1 MLNDSFNTQKER
13 TDMKKIFLTIILLA
27 VFVVSFNSCKKSEL
41 ERIYPDPSK
50 TSTAT
55 IENFMTGVFQSA
67 NDYTMPW
74 YWKLFVVENSTM
86 GHYTQVYG
94 WLNANDQ
101 YLPSSAAQEDRWKAY
116 YTGVMWQYREM
127 QRLYNLATP
136 QEQSEKRIFMI
147 AATIFFYDQSEQI
160 VDTWGDIPWSK
171 AGMLKTNNGDL
182 TASLASYD
190 KAEDIYTS
198 MLDDLKKIATELNSI
213 QVSSVYQGVFANKD
227 YINDGDITAW
237 KKYCNSLR
245 LRMLTRVSG
254 ASAFSARAASEISEI
269 LGNSSTY
276 PIVENNDENID
287 LDCKAPDLT
296 SNKDQNIQNGLET
309 WGTQNYAPKA
319 MCDFMNANSD
329 PRTVVFF
336 DPNKNGDYLG
346 IDPMANS
353 ATQEDF
359 VNDALVARWDSAT
372 FSRNDNVPG
381 LLITAAEVSL
391 IKAEAFSKGW
401 ASGDAKAAYEAGVT
415 QSIELFYYIN
425 SMGGFRDPLT
435 APTASEIDA
444 YLAKPGVSWSDNTDK
459 MNLIGTQKWIN
470 FNILQMPQGWAEV
483 RRIKKPVLNFLPD
496 NSSPLTLPPTRFTYV
511 SGEKTLN
518 SANYAAVEGEDTYT
532 TKLFWDVN

>member
-1 MLNDSFNTQKER
+1 MLNDSFNTQIER

-27 VFVVSFNSCKKSEL
+27 AFVVSFNSCKKSEM

-50 TSTAT
+50 TSTAS

-67 NDYTMPW
+67 NEYTMPW

-86 GHYTQVYG
+86 GHYSQVYG

-116 YTGVMWQYREM
+116 FSGVMWQYREM
-127 QRLYNLATP
+127 QRLYNKATP
-136 QEQSEKRIFMI
+136 EEQADKRIFMI

-160 VDTWGDIPWSK
+160 VDTWSDIPWSK
-171 AGMLKTNNGDL
+171 AGMLKTNDGDL
-182 TASLASYD
+182 TASLPSYD
-190 KAEDIYTS
+190 KAEDIYTA
-198 MLDDLKKIATELNSI
+198 MLDDLKSIATELNTI
-213 QVSSVYQGVFANKD
+213 QVAGVYQGIFANKD
-227 YINDGDITAW
+227 YINGGDITTW

-254 ASAFSARAASEISEI
+254 ASAFSSRATSEISEI
-269 LGNSSTY
+269 LGNPSTY
-276 PIVENNDENID
+276 PVVENNAENID
-287 LDCKAPDLT
+287 LDCKGPDLT

-319 MCDFMNANSD
+319 MCDFMNSNND
-329 PRTVVFF
+329 PRLPVFF
-336 DPNKNGDYLG
+336 DPNKNGEYLG

-353 ATQEDF
+353 ATQEAF
-359 VNDALVARWDSAT
+359 VNNALVARYDSAT

-381 LLITAAEVSL
+381 LLITAAEISF

-401 ASGDAKAAYEAGVT
+401 ATGDAKVAYEAGVT
-415 QSIELFYYIN
+415 QSIQLFYYIN
-425 SMGGFRDPLT
+425 SMGSFRDPLT
-435 APTASEIDA
+435 APSAAEILA
-444 YLAKPGVSWSDNTDK
+444 YLQKAGVSWSANTDK

-483 RRIKKPVLNFLPD
+483 RRLKKPVLNFLLD
-496 NSSPLTLPPTRFTYV
+496 SSSPLTLPPTRFTYV
-511 SGEKTLN
+511 TGEKTLN
-518 SANYAAVEGEDTYT
+518 GANYATVAAKDTYT
-532 TKLFWDVN
+532 TKIFWDVN

>member
-1 MLNDSFNTQKER
+1 
-13 TDMKKIFLTIILLA
+13 MKKIFLTIILLA
-27 VFVVSFNSCKKSEL
+27 VFAFSFNSCKKSEL

-116 YTGVMWQYREM
+116 FTGVMWQYREM
-127 QRLYNLATP
+127 QRLYNAATP
-136 QEQSEKRIFMI
+136 EEQASKRIFML
-147 AATIFFYDQSEQI
+147 AATIFFYDQTQQI
-160 VDTWGDIPWSK
+160 VDTWSDIPWSK

-190 KAEDIYTS
+190 KAEDIYTA
-198 MLDDLKKIATELNSI
+198 MLDDLKKIADELNTI
-213 QVSSVYQGVFANKD
+213 EVESVYQGIFTNKD
-227 YINDGDITAW
+227 YINDGSILSW

-254 ASAFSARAASEISEI
+254 ATAFSSRAATEINSI
-269 LGNSSTY
+269 LSNPSSY
-276 PIVENNDENID
+276 PVVENNAENID

-319 MCDFMNANSD
+319 MCDFMNANND
-329 PRTVVFF
+329 PRIVVFF

-353 ATQEDF
+353 ATQEAF
-359 VNDALVARWDSAT
+359 VNDALVARWDTAT
-372 FSRNDNVPG
+372 FSRNNFVPG
-381 LLITAAEVSL
+381 LLVTAAEVSF
-391 IKAEAFSKGW
+391 IKAEAITKGW
-401 ASGDAKAAYEAGVT
+401 TAGDAKAAYETGVT
-415 QSIELFYYIN
+415 QSIGLYYYIN
-425 SMGGFRDPLT
+425 SMGDFRAPIAPPTT
-435 APTASEIDA
+435 ADVNA
-444 YLAKPGVSWSDNTDK
+444 YLAKPGVSWTANTDK

-483 RRIKKPVLNFLPD
+483 RRLKKPALSFLPD

-518 SANYAAVEGEDTYT
+518 GANYSAVSAEDTYT
-532 TKLFWDVN
+532 TKIFWDVN

>member
-1 MLNDSFNTQKER
+1 
-13 TDMKKIFLTIILLA
+13 MKKIFLTITLLA
-27 VFVVSFNSCKKSEL
+27 VFAVSFDSCKKSEL

-50 TSTAT
+50 TSTAS

-116 YTGVMWQYREM
+116 FTGVMWQYREM
-127 QRLYNLATP
+127 QRLYAMIP
-136 QEQSEKRIFMI
+136 AEEQAEKRIFMI

-190 KAEDIYTS
+190 NAADIYTA
-198 MLDDLKKIATELNSI
+198 MLDDLKKIANELNSI
-213 QVSSVYQGVFANKD
+213 QVSSVYQGVFAKKD

-245 LRMLTRVSG
+245 LRMLARVSG
-254 ASAFSARAASEISEI
+254 SSAFSARAASEISEI
-269 LGNSSTY
+269 LDNSSTY
-276 PIVENNDENID
+276 PVVMNNNENID

-319 MCDFMNANSD
+319 MCDFMNANND
-329 PRTVVFF
+329 PRKVVFF

-359 VNDALVARWDSAT
+359 VNNALVARWDTAT
-372 FSRNDNVPG
+372 FSRNNYVPG
-381 LLITAAEVSL
+381 LLVTAAEVSF
-391 IKAEAFSKGW
+391 IKAEAYLKGW
-401 ASGDAKAAYEAGVT
+401 ASGDAKAAYETGVT
-415 QSIELFYYIN
+415 QSIGLFYYIN
-425 SMGGFRDPLT
+425 SLGDFRAPL
-435 APTASEIDA
+435 APPSSGQITD
-444 YLAKPGVSWSDNTDK
+444 YLAQPGVSWASNTDK
-459 MNLIGTQKWIN
+459 INLIGTQKWIN

-483 RRIKKPVLNFLPD
+483 RRLKKPVLNFWVD

-511 SGEKTLN
+511 TGEKTLN
-518 SANYAAVEGEDTYT
+518 GANYEAVSAKDTYT
-532 TKLFWDVN
+532 TKIFWDVN